1 MEDVQRA
8 SDAQV
13 SRRTVTKAMAW
24 AVPAVAVAATV
35 PLAAASLRKDPGING
50 WVRNTTESIRGE
62 RCMYTLTVTSAP
74 SNPGPT
80 PDGAPFGLY
89 VYDVEDS
96 NVISNAQLT
105 YWVIGNRPAS
115 GSGSLT
121 WQTRQGHSNCWSG
134 PTYVG
139 TEVKPDGITYTGYR
153 WTYNCAINPLNRAL
167 DSDGVERLYLGNF
180 HVRTQLRGDDC
191 NNVSYWTQRHIT
203 IDPDGSGPVPSEVH
217 TFQRRNGTLGPY
229 NGNLRSTQRSAPA
242 PVAPVD
248 TKTADC

>member
-50 WVRNTTESIRGE
+50 WVRNRVE
-62 RCMYTLTVTSAP
+62 RLGKCNYSLTVTSDP
-74 SNPGPT
+74 SNPGRT

-96 NVISNAQLT
+96 NVISSAQLT
-105 YWVIGNRPAS
+105 YWVIGDRPAS
-115 GSGSLT
+115 GRGSLT
-121 WQTRQGHSNCWSG
+121 WEARQGHSDCWSG
-134 PTYVG
+134 PTHVG
-139 TEVKPDGITYTGYR
+139 TEVKPDGLTYTGYR
-153 WTYNCAINPLNRAL
+153 WTYTCRIDAGSRIL
-167 DSDGVERLYLGNF
+167 DRDGVERLYLGDF
-180 HVRTQLRGDDC
+180 HVRTQLSGANCD
-191 NNVSYWTQRHIT
+191 NVTYWTQRHIT

-229 NGNLRSTQRSAPA
+229 NGSLRSTQRSAPET
-242 PVAPVD
+242 VAPVD
-248 TKTADC
+248 AKTADC